1 MSEVVSAPAPDAD
14 MSLSDTPLVP
24 AVEAVGKDYSDKIS
38 QINKGDSV
46 TVVCKSLTEVV
57 GTPMLDDCSI

>member
-1 MSEVVSAPAPDAD
+1 